1 MQLQRIQ
8 HLIEHPDEV
17 VAEDRSGL
25 LEWSVRYPFAGIFS
39 MLLARCSSVSG
50 HLDEE
55 KDILRAASAMS
66 FRQPLFDL
74 ITRAKLV
81 EEAKIIHAF
90 ISVEEEQSNRSTAI
104 PDSDELSEDQA
115 AEGGSFDPEVP
126 LEREALISAIE
137 RTIEKDVANWE
148 EGKEDLSIDKI
159 PQSSVDL
166 RLIGGSVSSPF
177 AHWLSQRASE
187 VGFGDVNGSSSSSE
201 RGPKER
207 GSAEQE
213 PAVQLPTSREQKK
226 GLIDRF
232 IAENPKIGPIRE
244 TQSAQEWACE
254 SIMEDASLITE
265 TMARVYAKQ
274 GLFEKARKAYRHLSL
289 KYPAKSTYFAL
300 QLKKLDDADSSPRSS
315 NE

>member
-17 VAEDRSGL
+17 VAEDRNGL
-25 LEWSVRYPFAGIFS
+25 LEWSVRYPFAGVFS

-74 ITRAKLV
+74 ITRTKLV
-81 EEAKIIHAF
+81 EEAKIVHAF
-90 ISVEEEQSNRSTAI
+90 ISVEEEQSNSAMAI
-104 PDSDELSEDQA
+104 PDSAELTEDEA
-115 AEGGSFDPEVP
+115 ADGGTFDPAAP

-137 RTIEKDVANWE
+137 RTIENDVANWE
-148 EGKEDLSIDKI
+148 GGKQGESIERT
-159 PQSSVDL
+159 PQHSNDL
-166 RLIGGSVSSPF
+166 RLIGDSVSSPF
-177 AHWLSQRASE
+177 AHWLTKRASE
-187 VGFGDVNGSSSSSE
+187 VGFGKVNSSVSTAE
-201 RGPKER
+201 GE
-207 GSAEQE
+207 SAEQE
-213 PAVQLPTSREQKK
+213 LPVQLPISLEQKQ

-232 IAENPKIGPIRE
+232 IAENPKIGAIRE
-244 TQSAQEWACE
+244 TQSAQEWASE
-254 SIMEDASLITE
+254 SIMEDASLVTE

-274 GLFEKARKAYRHLSL
+274 GLFEKARKAYQHLSL

-300 QLKKLDDADSSPRSS
+300 QLKKLDDAGSSPRSS